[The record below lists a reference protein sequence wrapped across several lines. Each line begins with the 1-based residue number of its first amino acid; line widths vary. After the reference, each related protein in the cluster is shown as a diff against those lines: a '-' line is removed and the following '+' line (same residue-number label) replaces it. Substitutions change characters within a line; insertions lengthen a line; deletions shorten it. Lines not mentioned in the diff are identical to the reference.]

1 VRRPNVFDP
10 IAALREAEVPVD
22 QLSDPQR
29 EVLSA
34 LTEAEIA
41 VLASVQRRLR
51 EVQRDVVA
59 HDMKML

>member
-1 VRRPNVFDP
+1 MFDP